1 MGRIVIDVRSMERDR
16 CQLKNILNRITR
28 HLGGSYVLANLCE
41 YENRKL
47 TPIINTRPGDTIINC
62 ATSWSDIEQL
72 IK

>member
-47 TPIINTRPGDTIINC
+47 TPIINTRPDDIIIDC
-62 ATSWSDIEQL
+62 STSWNKIEAL
-72 IK
+72 II

>member
-16 CQLKNILNRITR
+16 CQLKNILNRITL

-47 TPIINTRPGDTIINC
+47 TPIINTRPDDTIINS

>member
-47 TPIINTRPGDTIINC
+47 TPIINTRPDDTIINC
-62 ATSWSDIEQL
+62 ATSWAEIERL